1 MTISIKASR
10 LVPTAMLCVALTACS
25 TTQPIAYSGISSSS
39 KLTPNQKDDTGRV
52 PYSYSTPVEWQKY
65 NALIIDP
72 VAIYSGPDHQVGDL
86 SEADKQELARYM
98 DTTFRKVL
106 SQRFRVITNP
116 GANTLK
122 LRLTLAGVGTNTAVA
137 STVTR
142 FDLAGMPY
150 NVVQSIRGKEGAF
163 MGSVSYSVEI
173 YDSTSNQLLKAFV
186 TKQYPN
192 AMNIVATV
200 GSLHAAKTGIETG
213 MQRAMLRLQALTAS
227 T

>member
-1 MTISIKASR
+1 MHISIKTGR
-10 LVPTAMLCVALTACS
+10 LAMIAAFCLALAACG
-25 TTQPIAYSGISSSS
+25 TTQPVAYSGISSSP

-52 PYSYSTPVEWQKY
+52 PYSYSAPVEWQKY

-72 VAIYSGPDHQVGDL
+72 VAIYSGPDHQFGDL

-98 DTTFRKVL
+98 DTTFRKAL
-106 SQRFRVITNP
+106 SQRFQVTANP
-116 GANTLK
+116 GSNTLK

-150 NVVQSIRGKEGAF
+150 NVVQSIRGKEGMF

-173 YDSTSNQLLKAFV
+173 YDAASNQLLKAFV

-192 AMNIVATV
+192 AMNIVATF
-200 GSLHAAKTGIETG
+200 GSLHAAKTGIEKG
-213 MQRAMLRLQALTAS
+213 ADALVAS
-227 T
+227 LK

>member
-1 MTISIKASR
+1 
-10 LVPTAMLCVALTACS
+10 
-25 TTQPIAYSGISSSS
+25 
-39 KLTPNQKDDTGRV
+39 
-52 PYSYSTPVEWQKY
+52 VEWQKY

-72 VAIYSGPDHQVGDL
+72 VAIYSGPDHQFGDL

-98 DTTFRKVL
+98 DTTFRKTL
-106 SQRFRVITNP
+106 SQRFQVTANP
-116 GANTLK
+116 GSNTLK

-150 NVVQSIRGKEGAF
+150 NVVQSIRGKEGMF

-173 YDSTSNQLLKAFV
+173 YDAASNQLLKAFV

-192 AMNIVATV
+192 AMNIVATF
-200 GSLHAAKTGIETG
+200 GSLHAAKTGIEKG
-213 MQRAMLRLQALTAS
+213 ADALVAS
-227 T
+227 LK

>member
-1 MTISIKASR
+1 MYSSIKAGR
-10 LVPTAMLCVALTACS
+10 LVLTAIFCVALTACG

-39 KLTPNQKDDTGRV
+39 KLTPNPKDDTGRV

-72 VAIYSGPDHQVGDL
+72 VAIYSGPDHQFGDL

-98 DTTFRKVL
+98 DTTFRKTL

-116 GANTLK
+116 GPSALK
-122 LRLTLAGVGTNTAVA
+122 LRLTLTGVGTNTAMA

-150 NVVQSIRGKEGAF
+150 NVVQSIRGKEGIL

-192 AMNIVATV
+192 AMNIVATF
-200 GSLHAAKTGIETG
+200 GSLHAAKTGIEKG
-213 MQRAMLRLQALTAS
+213 ADALVAQLK
-227 T
+227 

>member
-1 MTISIKASR
+1 MHISTKTGR
-10 LVPTAMLCVALTACS
+10 LAMIAACCATLAACG
-25 TTQPIAYSGISSSS
+25 TTQPVAYSGISSSS
-39 KLTPNQKDDTGRV
+39 KLMPDQKDDTGRV

-72 VAIYSGPDHQVGDL
+72 VAIYNGPDHQFGDL
-86 SEADKQELARYM
+86 PEADKQELARYM
-98 DTTFRKVL
+98 DTTFRKTL
-106 SQRFRVITNP
+106 SQRFRVTSNP
-116 GANTLK
+116 GSNTLK

-150 NVVQSIRGKEGAF
+150 NVVQSIRGKEGML

-173 YDSTSNQLLKAFV
+173 YDSASNQLLKAFV

-192 AMNIVATV
+192 AMNIVATF
-200 GSLHAAKTGIETG
+200 GSLHAARTGIEKG
-213 MQRAMLRLQALTAS
+213 ADALVAS
-227 T
+227 LK